1 MKKVDRVRFRYLSW
15 GKVHQAGSEE
25 KVSHLGLL
33 NLSDFLFFL
42 GFRVGAD
49 DILGIELN
57 FLSIYKATFRT
68 FFPNGGKKQNRK
80 QPPNFFFKNF
90 FSHI

>member
-1 MKKVDRVRFRYLSW
+1 MWEVKK
-15 GKVHQAGSEE
+15 

-33 NLSDFLFFL
+33 NLCFFLFFF
-42 GFRVGAD
+42 GFRVDAD
-49 DILGIELN
+49 DFLGIELN
-57 FLSIYKATFRT
+57 FLSIYKGTFRS
-68 FFPNGGKKQNRK
+68 FFPNGEKKQNRK